1 MGPRWSVSLLS
12 LLRTMM
18 SGGVPHSSVSLLLS
32 SLVTTRT
39 GEAVFLSS
47 SAGTGAARCVVG
59 GGRSAWLAGGSGRCN
74 MAGRAESERE
84 RTFHST
90 WTSNRPELAVQHG
103 RESQGAAVHSN
114 TRFDVAGSLS
124 PTRIV
129 ARASSRPHSLLAPA
143 A

>member
-114 TRFDVAGSLS
+114 TRFDVAG
-124 PTRIV
+124 
-129 ARASSRPHSLLAPA
+129 
-143 A
+143 